1 MTEAKKQTM
10 GNHFKLNDMNNNNFN
25 SQHEYYYE
33 RKNKKMIDFYQ
44 FFKVIGAVSGL
55 ILIASFIYQ
64 IFEK

>member
-1 MTEAKKQTM
+1 
-10 GNHFKLNDMNNNNFN
+10 MNNNNFN

-55 ILIASFIYQ
+55 LIVATFIYE

>member
-1 MTEAKKQTM
+1 MKKD
-10 GNHFKLNDMNNNNFN
+10 FD

-33 RKNKKMIDFYQ
+33 RKNKKMIGFYQ

-55 ILIASFIYQ
+55 LLVATFIYE

>member
-1 MTEAKKQTM
+1 
-10 GNHFKLNDMNNNNFN
+10 MNNNNFN

-33 RKNKKMIDFYQ
+33 RKDKKMIDFYQ

-55 ILIASFIYQ
+55 LLVATFIYE

>member
-1 MTEAKKQTM
+1 MKKD
-10 GNHFKLNDMNNNNFN
+10 FD
-25 SQHEYYYE
+25 SQHEYYE

-55 ILIASFIYQ
+55 LLVATFIYE